1 MVVKGT
7 VQNALMPA
15 VSWSPRL
22 GRLEEQR
29 VQILAADLAAWETTL
44 QNAGYEYRFDPI
56 GQSPL
61 GIITYKQPQETQP
74 DEALSDTW
82 AVRYLEEQRDI
93 WLDNLVVQ
101 QVARLASAGVRARFK
116 ADIEALLRGETERP
130 ATYDADGVVTE
141 NSYPLT
147 IDDITTKAGMEG
159 DAAFLAMTN
168 ALVNDL
174 ADGATAQF
182 TSTPALVRTSI
193 WPATTAINPVFDYVN
208 NLCTTAALIAYE
220 TTMPANIVSALNT
233 TLPNYYWLMKAPTLE
248 QQEDGRWRYSR
259 EYWGVPRIANLL
271 TDRIVTPT

>member
-1 MVVKGT
+1 MIVKGT
-7 VQNALMPA
+7 VENALQPA
-15 VSWSPRL
+15 VSWTPRL

-29 VQILAADLAAWETTL
+29 VQILAAALATWETTL
-44 QNAGYEYRFDPI
+44 QAAGYEYRFDPI

-61 GIITYKQPQETQP
+61 GVITYKQPQETQP

-82 AVRYLEEQRDI
+82 AVRYIEEQRDI
-93 WLDNLVVQ
+93 WLDDLVAE
-101 QVARLASAGVRARFK
+101 QVARLATAGARARFK

-130 ATYDADGVVTE
+130 ATYDSDGVVTE

-159 DAAFLAMTN
+159 DADFLAMTN
-168 ALVNDL
+168 ALVKDL
-174 ADGATAQF
+174 ANGVTAQF
-182 TSTPALVRTSI
+182 ASTPALVRTSI
-193 WPATTAINPVFDYVN
+193 WPAQTAINPVFDYVN

-220 TTMPANIVSALNT
+220 TTMPTNLITALNA
-233 TLPNYYWLMKAPTLE
+233 TLSGYYWLMKAPTLE

-271 TDRIVTPT
+271 ADRIVVPT

>member
-101 QVARLASAGVRARFK
+101 QVARIATADQRAIFK
-116 ADIEALLRGETERP
+116 ADIEAMLRGEKSRP
-130 ATYDADGVVTE
+130 EVYDSTGFMTAD
-141 NSYPLT
+141 SYLLN
-147 IDDITTKAGMEG
+147 IQSIVAAAGMAG

-168 ALVNDL
+168 ALLQDL
-174 ADGATAQF
+174 TDGATAQF

-193 WPATTAINPVFDYVN
+193 WPATTALNPVFDYVN

-220 TTMPANIVSALNT
+220 TTMPANIVSALNA

-271 TDRIVTPT
+271 ADRIVTPT